1 MKSEVLK
8 SIKQTEEKYRTMIS
22 EAKAEREKRI
32 SSAKLE
38 ADNLIMKANADIEE
52 YKKKRLAD
60 AREDAVRK
68 RKAIIKN
75 GEDRAASL
83 RTRGK
88 KNLDKAA
95 ALLIERLKE
104 QLHVTV

>member
-8 SIKQTEEKYRTMIS
+8 SIKKTEEEYRIMIS
-22 EAKAEREKRI
+22 DAKAERERRI
-32 SSAKLE
+32 SGAKQE
-38 ADNLIMKANADIEE
+38 ADNLIMKAKADIEE

-60 AREDAVRK
+60 AREQAART
-68 RKAIIKN
+68 RRTIIQT
-75 GEDRAASL
+75 GEERAAAL

-88 KNLDKAA
+88 KNLNKAA

-104 QLHVTV
+104 QLHVTA